1 MVSCSGKEVESFVD
15 IIKSIDRFIDHR
27 MYHYALLI
35 NGKWGCGKTYF
46 IRNELMNHLKNKKQK
61 YDVNYLSLYGIKST
75 DEIGQ
80 MLCVQAMKDKAPE
93 AARKAFDTKA
103 IQITTGV
110 LSSLLKGGMNILGAG
125 EIGIERI
132 VQNIPNFDNNII
144 IFDDLERCNCPI
156 NVVLGYINNFVEHSD
171 ASVILVANEDEIGKW
186 QFDSNPEIQ
195 TLVAIDSRVNV
206 ELPPKFED
214 YIRNAANRNKSIKEP
229 EKKSFTPDEI
239 EYRRKAI
246 FHSDEEYKAIKEKVI
261 GLTINYEPDLKQIFT
276 KLIEDNI
283 KTESL
288 NKQLLAEIDWF
299 ELIAVKDDH
308 KNLRTFQY
316 FLEKISIIFNAIG
329 YGHSPLHQIIIRYT
343 YRSAIRYMK
352 GQNMPEWDGDYGMEE
367 FGGRNSLFYDQEFG
381 FKFVDELLQNNTLD
395 AVYVNEVLDRY
406 EHIAEK
412 KGQLSNDPYQLIN
425 NWWVS
430 EDEKVSEWL
439 DKIEINIK
447 NGVYSTALFTNLIK
461 LIAQMKNYH
470 VMDEKCDLIYSAMKE
485 YIKTTDPFALEDF
498 ERERFILDEETG
510 KIYDDMSSEITKL
523 LNDAKMVSEK
533 QKYEEA
539 IKDTAHWAKNLLKSL
554 DKKRSIQGHSFI
566 YWLSPEQILCRIA
579 SSDNEELDLF
589 RHALQSLY
597 GDTVYYEHR
606 KDDYEHLKA
615 IKDDFINM
623 DTSSWGQVKMVY
635 RRWLAGDFE
644 RYLERI
650 KPEDKGVENN
660 D

>member
-1 MVSCSGKEVESFVD
+1 MVSCSGKEGESFVD

-80 MLCVQAMKDKAPE
+80 
-93 AARKAFDTKA
+93 
-103 IQITTGV
+103 
-110 LSSLLKGGMNILGAG
+110 
-125 EIGIERI
+125 
-132 VQNIPNFDNNII
+132 
-144 IFDDLERCNCPI
+144 
-156 NVVLGYINNFVEHSD
+156 
-171 ASVILVANEDEIGKW
+171 
-186 QFDSNPEIQ
+186 
-195 TLVAIDSRVNV
+195 
-206 ELPPKFED
+206 
-214 YIRNAANRNKSIKEP
+214 
-229 EKKSFTPDEI
+229 
-239 EYRRKAI
+239 
-246 FHSDEEYKAIKEKVI
+246 
-261 GLTINYEPDLKQIFT
+261 
-276 KLIEDNI
+276 
-283 KTESL
+283 
-288 NKQLLAEIDWF
+288 
-299 ELIAVKDDH
+299 
-308 KNLRTFQY
+308 
-316 FLEKISIIFNAIG
+316 IG

-539 IKDTAHWAKNLLKSL
+539 IKDTAHWAKNI
-554 DKKRSIQGHSFI
+554 RV
-566 YWLSPEQILCRIA
+566 PV
-579 SSDNEELDLF
+579 
-589 RHALQSLY
+589 
-597 GDTVYYEHR
+597 TV
-606 KDDYEHLKA
+606 
-615 IKDDFINM
+615 
-623 DTSSWGQVKMVY
+623 
-635 RRWLAGDFE
+635 
-644 RYLERI
+644 
-650 KPEDKGVENN
+650 NN
-660 D
+660 L